1 MLKTRIEEVQL
12 QFLMGNTELTHLQV
26 SNDQLVVTTQR
37 TVYRINLQ
45 DPAIVNNFECP
56 LNKELESIMNV
67 HISPLGTAIFIRTN
81 FGRYMLLKDGEF
93 TQFNKIK
100 NLDLSSFFW
109 IDETTFL
116 MGTKKVAKLY
126 RIEWTGKDFTS
137 KLWYDNKK
145 LPGGIDGVAY
155 WKGSLLLTIK
165 DNILYWKDITKM
177 KLPLLQPDESEQFE
191 RLKHHTIKKFDSYNG
206 LFAWVT
212 SSGIVFGDLKDNFTA
227 KDSASS
233 DNVGKFLSSSKV
245 LLNFELPDYNN
256 DKDHLIKDIVLTP
269 FHILL
274 LRNDT
279 VTMVSQLNNDIVFHE
294 AIPRHRFASATADS
308 NEKFLGLVRDSEKE
322 TFWCFSNRNV
332 FEIIIENESNSIW
345 NLLVR
350 DNKFDKAL
358 SLKGLTPREMEAIKF
373 SKAMYLFHTA
383 KDFHS
388 AANTLGVIKDLSHFG
403 EIALNFLQ
411 LKDYND
417 LNIVLIK
424 QLENVPWKSTQV
436 VLSSWIVWN
445 FMKQLNDIELKMHTT
460 KTTSV
465 DEDNLLNWNLMLKEK
480 SNELTKFLERHLETL
495 DNETVYQIMSR
506 QNRQNELLVF
516 AKLINDMKFLL
527 SYWIDQGN
535 WYESLKILLTINDN
549 DLVYKYSLILLL
561 NSPEATISTWMKL
574 RNLNPNKF
582 VPTILKYFTNWQNS
596 AKLVSSSSE
605 YPENY
610 SLTYL
615 KWCVK
620 EVPRTCDPIIYN
632 SILYMMITDPKNDAI
647 LENDMIKF
655 MRSNENKF
663 DLNFQLRLS
672 LKYKKTKVS
681 IFLLTRLKLFDDA
694 IDLALKNDLID
705 DCKIIVN
712 DEILIEDYK
721 LRKKLWLKIAK
732 YLLLSMKDIDIKQL
746 IRTILNDS
754 NEVLTIKDLLPFFNE
769 YTTIAN
775 LKEELIKFLENHNMK
790 MNEISEDIINSK
802 NLKVEINTEISKF
815 NEIYRILEPGKS
827 CDECGKFLQIK
838 KFIVFPCGH
847 CFHWN
852 CLIRLILTSNDYNL
866 RQKIEKFLKA
876 KNKHNLNDLESI
888 IVEKCGLCSDINV
901 NKIDQ
906 PVRIDEA
913 ELAKWN
919 D

>member
-12 QFLMGNTELTHLQV
+12 QFLTGNTELTHLQV
-26 SNDQLVVTTQR
+26 SNDQLIVTTQR

-56 LNKELESIMNV
+56 LSKELESIMNV
-67 HISPLGTAIFIRTN
+67 HVSPLGTAIFIRTN

-93 TQFNKIK
+93 TQLNKIK
-100 NLDLSSFFW
+100 NLDLSSFHW
-109 IDETTFL
+109 INETSFL

-126 RIEWTGKDFTS
+126 QIEWTGKDFTS

-155 WKGSLLLTIK
+155 WNGSLLLTIK
-165 DNILYWKDITKM
+165 DNILYWKDMTNM
-177 KLPLLQPDESEQFE
+177 KLPLVQPDESELFE

-212 SSGIVFGDLKDNFTA
+212 SSGIVFGDLKDNCTA
-227 KDSASS
+227 KDSTSS

-256 DKDHLIKDIVLTP
+256 DKEHLIKDIALTP

-294 AIPRHRFASATADS
+294 VIPRHHFTGATADG

-332 FEIIIENESNSIW
+332 FEIIIEKESNSIW
-345 NLLVR
+345 KLLVQ

-388 AANTLGVIKDLSHFG
+388 AATTLGIIKDSSHFG
-403 EIALNFLQ
+403 EIALDFLQ
-411 LKDYND
+411 MKDYND

-424 QLENVPWKSTQV
+424 QLENLPWKSTQV

-445 FMKQLNDIELKMHTT
+445 FMKQLNDIELKIHTT
-460 KTTSV
+460 KTTSA
-465 DEDNLLNWNLMLKEK
+465 DEDNLLNWNLKLKEK
-480 SNELTKFLERHLETL
+480 SNELTKFLEGHLETL

-596 AKLVSSSSE
+596 AKLVSNSLE

-620 EVPRTCDPIIYN
+620 EVPRICDPIIYN
-632 SILYMMITDPKNDAI
+632 SILYMMITDPKNDVI
-647 LENDMIKF
+647 LENDTIKF

-712 DEILIEDYK
+712 DETLIEDYK
-721 LRKKLWLKIAK
+721 LRKRLWLKIAK
-732 YLLLSMKDIDIKQL
+732 HLLLSMKDIDIKQL

-838 KFIVFPCGH
+838 KFIIFPCGH

-906 PVRIDEA
+906 PVHIDEA